1 MIYFGCPNCGEPM
14 ASPES
19 LAGEKEKCP
28 ECGNVAVVPQNQ
40 AAPSALS
47 QPQVTPVEV
56 RPIDDLSHLS
66 TSPSIHKAQV
76 QHTHRGKVKVETK
89 GVNGLG
95 LAALILGLIAAL
107 GCWIPLLNVISI
119 ILASLG
125 ILFGLLGF
133 LIALVGRKSGV
144 GLPVSGLIICLTAIF
159 IAVGINTAI
168 STAIQE
174 ANDSEQAESVIPPN

>member
-1 MIYFGCPNCGEPM
+1 MIYFGCPNCGAPM

-19 LAGEKEKCP
+19 LAGENEKCP

-40 AAPSALS
+40 AAPSALAQS
-47 QPQVTPVEV
+47 RVTPVEV
-56 RPIDDLSHLS
+56 RPVNDLSHLS
-66 TSPSIHKAQV
+66 ASPPIHKAQV
-76 QHTHRGKVKVETK
+76 QHTHHGKVQVETK

-95 LAALILGLIAAL
+95 LASLILGIIAVL

-125 ILFGLLGF
+125 IIFGLLGF
-133 LIALVGRKSGV
+133 FIALVGRKSGV
-144 GLPVSGLIICLTAIF
+144 GLPVSGLIICLTTIF

-168 STAIQE
+168 SSAIQE
-174 ANDSEQAESVIPPN
+174 ANDAQQAESVIPPN